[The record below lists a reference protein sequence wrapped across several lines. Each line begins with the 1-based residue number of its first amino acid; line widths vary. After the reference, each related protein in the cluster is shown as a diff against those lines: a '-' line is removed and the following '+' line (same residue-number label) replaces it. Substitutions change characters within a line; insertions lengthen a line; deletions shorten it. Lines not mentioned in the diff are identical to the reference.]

1 MLGWVLRS
9 RTSTTSSWSR
19 YICKSCD
26 FSCESRNFFIPLRS
40 ENIPQARF
48 STHTHMKK
56 RVEKKIKVYRDPEKV
71 ANQRRHQ
78 FGQPEANPS
87 GNPSAAVN
95 QREFYRWAE
104 TIATEEELRKYSADK
119 SHPYAR
125 RKFVDLLLSPAEDM
139 EDMFALTNQTHGA
152 PKQRIE
158 VQSLPKVSIE
168 FFRKKHE

>member
-1 MLGWVLRS
+1 
-9 RTSTTSSWSR
+9 
-19 YICKSCD
+19 
-26 FSCESRNFFIPLRS
+26 
-40 ENIPQARF
+40 
-48 STHTHMKK
+48 MKK
-56 RVEKKIKVYRDPEKV
+56 EHKHKSPESAAREK
-71 ANQRRHQ
+71 AHQ
-78 FGQPEANPS
+78 FGQPG
-87 GNPSAAVN
+87 GNPIGNSSTAIN